1 MKHLVPLYRKN
12 VVWISRRREGFV
24 NSTIKIVKKQLIIKN
39 ENGLYVKEGLK
50 KIRDIVH
57 KIKAL
62 KPAILKFRRT
72 NL

>member
-50 KIRDIVH
+50 KSEISYT
-57 KIKAL
+57 KL
-62 KPAILKFRRT
+62 KL
-72 NL
+72 